1 MHTNLIKILECP
13 KCTGELRLKE
23 EQRDGDEI
31 RSGSLICR
39 TCGENFSIINSIPR
53 FVTTEQYVSSFGF
66 EWTKF
71 SKTQLDSANG
81 TNQSEER
88 FKQSLDFALEELE
101 GKLILD
107 AGCGMGRF
115 MEIALKYGGTII
127 GVDMSLAIEAAYQ
140 NLHKHS
146 NAHFI
151 QADIFQLPFKEG
163 SFDFIYSLGVLHHT
177 PDTRGAFAQ
186 LPPLLKPG
194 GKISVTLYANY
205 NKAYVYSSEFWRF
218 FTKRFPK
225 RLLYALAHIAIP
237 LYYVYRLPGIGKLL
251 SVALPISLHPRAEWR
266 VLDTFDHYSPT
277 YQFYLSHFQVF
288 RWFED
293 QGLKDI
299 KVLEPG
305 VSLLGAKEDR
315 SEAVLV

>member
-1 MHTNLIKILECP
+1 M
-13 KCTGELRLKE
+13 
-23 EQRDGDEI
+23 
-31 RSGSLICR
+31 
-39 TCGENFSIINSIPR
+39 
-53 FVTTEQYVSSFGF
+53 
-66 EWTKF
+66 
-71 SKTQLDSANG
+71 
-81 TNQSEER
+81 
-88 FKQSLDFALEELE
+88 DFALEELK

-115 MEIALKYGGTII
+115 MEIALKYGGTVI

-194 GKISVTLYANY
+194 GKIPVTLYAGY

-225 RLLYALAHIAIP
+225 CLLYALAHIAIP

-266 VLDTFDHYSPT
+266 VLDTFDHYSPS
-277 YQFYLSHFQVF
+277 YQFYFSHFQVF

-293 QGLKDI
+293 QGLKDV

-305 VSLLGAKEDR
+305 VSLLGAKEGR
-315 SEAVLV
+315 SEVVLV